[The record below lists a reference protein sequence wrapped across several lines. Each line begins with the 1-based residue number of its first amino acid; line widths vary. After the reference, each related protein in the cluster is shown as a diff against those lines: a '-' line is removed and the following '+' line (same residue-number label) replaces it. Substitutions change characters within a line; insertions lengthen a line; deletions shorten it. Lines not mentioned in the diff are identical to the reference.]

1 MSRARGAAGPGA
13 PGEGFRLRRRGGL
26 SVFEADLLAGI
37 PSLRHAFSTRRGGS
51 GGGRFAGL
59 NFSFRQ
65 GDEAEHVRANW
76 AALSRA
82 FGIAP
87 ERLLTVRQVH
97 GNRIWVLDEAEPV
110 PVSGGGEAGEDAP
123 QCDAIVTSRP
133 GIAIGVKTADCVPV
147 LIADPVR
154 RVIAAVHAGWQGT
167 ARRIVEQVCAALE
180 ARFACRRE
188 DLLAAIGPAIGPCC
202 YEVDDRV
209 REAMA
214 GLPGFER
221 IFSPGETP
229 GRWQLD
235 LALANRLQLRSAGVP
250 ASRVAAANLCTAC
263 RPDLFFSHRGS
274 GGKTGRHFNF
284 LLLDGEPGE
293 GSGSPGGGPSRG
305 NGNPAAKR

>member
-1 MSRARGAAGPGA
+1 MSPARGAAGPGA
-13 PGEGFRLRRRGGL
+13 PGEGFRIRRRGGL
-26 SVFEADLLAGI
+26 SVFEADLLAEI

-51 GGGRFAGL
+51 GGGCFSGL
-59 NFSFRQ
+59 NFSFHQ
-65 GDEAEHVRANW
+65 GDEAENVRANW

-87 ERLLTVRQVH
+87 ERFLTVRQVH
-97 GNRIWVLDEAEPV
+97 GNRVWVIDDAESM
-110 PVSGGGEAGEDAP
+110 PVSGGGDAGEDAP
-123 QCDAIVTSRP
+123 RRDAIVTNRP

-167 ARRIVEQVCAALE
+167 SRRIVEQVCAALE
-180 ARFACRRE
+180 ARFSCRRE
-188 DLLAAIGPAIGPCC
+188 DLRAAIGPAIGPCC

-214 GLPGFER
+214 GLPGLER
-221 IFSPGETP
+221 IFSPRETP
-229 GRWQLD
+229 GHWRLD
-235 LALANRLQLRSAGVP
+235 LALANRLQLRNAGVP

-284 LLLDGEPGE
+284 LLMDGAPGA
-293 GSGSPGGGPSRG
+293 G
-305 NGNPAAKR
+305 

>member
-1 MSRARGAAGPGA
+1 
-13 PGEGFRLRRRGGL
+13 
-26 SVFEADLLAGI
+26 VFEADLLAEI

-51 GGGRFAGL
+51 SGGCFSSL

-65 GDEAEHVRANW
+65 GDEAENVRANW

-87 ERLLTVRQVH
+87 ERFLTVHQVH
-97 GNRIWVLDEAEPV
+97 GNRVWVIDGAESIPT
-110 PVSGGGEAGEDAP
+110 SGDGDAREDAP
-123 QCDAIVTSRP
+123 RCDAIVTNRP

-167 ARRIVEQVCAALE
+167 ARRIVEHVCAALE
-180 ARFACRRE
+180 ARFSCRRE
-188 DLLAAIGPAIGPCC
+188 DLRAAIGPAIGPCC

-214 GLPGFER
+214 GLPGLER
-221 IFSPGETP
+221 IFSPRDAP
-229 GRWQLD
+229 GRWRLD
-235 LALANRLQLRSAGVP
+235 LALANRLQLRNAGMP
-250 ASRVAAANLCTAC
+250 ASRVAEANLCTAC

-274 GGKTGRHFNF
+274 GGKAGRHFSF
-284 LLLDGEPGE
+284 LLMDGE
-293 GSGSPGGGPSRG
+293 SGAG
-305 NGNPAAKR
+305 

>member
-87 ERLLTVRQVH
+87 ERFLTVRQVH
-97 GNRIWVLDEAEPV
+97 GNRVWVIDGEEPA

-123 QCDAIVTSRP
+123 QCDAIVTNRP

-167 ARRIVEQVCAALE
+167 ALRIVEQVCAALE
-180 ARFACRRE
+180 ARFSCRRE
-188 DLLAAIGPAIGPCC
+188 DLRAAIGPAIGPCC
-202 YEVDDRV
+202 YEVDGRV

-214 GLPGFER
+214 GLSGLEL
-221 IFSPGETP
+221 IFSPRERP
-229 GRWQLD
+229 GRWRLD
-235 LALANRLQLRSAGVP
+235 LALANRLQLRNAGVP

-284 LLLDGEPGE
+284 LLMDGTPGE
-293 GSGSPGGGPSRG
+293 GSG
-305 NGNPAAKR
+305 